1 MADIFGYN
9 RTARATGQIASS
21 EFAIVTVGG
30 TQSLVQNTQVNYG
43 QDIRTIFEIGNPN
56 IYWVPGHASGTVDCT
71 TLVGPGGFFAGWTG
85 GLCGAISNISVSA
98 AGGTCYTGGGS
109 LYFDGG
115 IVARVTAT
123 LTAGTMEISQ
133 SVSVQVA
140 TMMV

>member
-1 MADIFGYN
+1 MSDIFGYN
-9 RTARATGQIASS
+9 RTARSTGQIASS
-21 EFAIVTVGG
+21 EFAVVTIGG
-30 TQSLVQNTQVNYG
+30 IQSLVQNTQVNYG

-71 TLVGPGGFFAGWTG
+71 SLVGPGGFFAGWKG
-85 GLCGAISNISVSA
+85 GKCGAISPISISTS
-98 AGGTCYTGGGS
+98 GGTCYTGNAS

-115 IVARVTAT
+115 IIARVSAT

-140 TMMV
+140 TMMA